1 MVYNII
7 TKYYGEQFVSGSNNH
22 FSVTRSYK
30 DIQNLYKYLTLSY
43 QKVGVII
50 PPPPPK
56 ANLSIVDTVQTAGAK
71 NLTASAASRSIDKK
85 CVALDR
91 YMKRLGKHP
100 VVRKDAM
107 FRSFIQDKEVAKTLK
122 PLITIKGAVEGL
134 KSRMATFQSK
144 IAVTEKD
151 PWFKTRQGQLKA
163 LSQQMD
169 EMHKNLRGMAK
180 LKHQLHDKSDE
191 FRRDLVMLL
200 VGRSTVRENDFAHI
214 IDQVV
219 DAQRIMSTLYDE
231 QADADDHLVQIS
243 EDYKLMIIAAQDTLI
258 RRRKVQ
264 MQFEKEEKKAK
275 KKAVKMVKKEDTSEA
290 PIEEITNE
298 ISDLEKAEEK
308 FNAVSQTLR
317 RELEHFDY
325 VMREEF
331 ERAFAAYGATYFG
344 SLSKSKVMD
353 DSSTRPNTELLA
365 LTVEEPKQ
373 YEEMSAVSYHM

>member
-1 MVYNII
+1 
-7 TKYYGEQFVSGSNNH
+7 
-22 FSVTRSYK
+22 
-30 DIQNLYKYLTLSY
+30 
-43 QKVGVII
+43 
-50 PPPPPK
+50 
-56 ANLSIVDTVQTAGAK
+56 
-71 NLTASAASRSIDKK
+71 
-85 CVALDR
+85 
-91 YMKRLGKHP
+91 
-100 VVRKDAM
+100 
-107 FRSFIQDKEVAKTLK
+107 
-122 PLITIKGAVEGL
+122 
-134 KSRMATFQSK
+134 
-144 IAVTEKD
+144 
-151 PWFKTRQGQLKA
+151 
-163 LSQQMD
+163 
-169 EMHKNLRGMAK
+169 MHKNLRGMAA

-264 MQFEKEEKKAK
+264 MRFEKEEKKAK
-275 KKAVKMVKKEDTSEA
+275 KKSVKMVKKEETSEA

-298 ISDLEKAEEK
+298 LSDVEKAEEK
-308 FNAVSQTLR
+308 FNGVSQTLR

-331 ERAFAAYGATYFG
+331 EKAFAAYGATYFG
-344 SLSKSKVMD
+344 SLSKSKIMD